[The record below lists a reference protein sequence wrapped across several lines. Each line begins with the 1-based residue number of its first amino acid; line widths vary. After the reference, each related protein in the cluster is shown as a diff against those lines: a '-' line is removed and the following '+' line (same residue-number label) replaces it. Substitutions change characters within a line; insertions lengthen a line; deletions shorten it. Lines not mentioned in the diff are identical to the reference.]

1 MQKSIIVNQDLNK
14 GTRIEDNLVSS
25 MRPAKGI
32 SPLYIDKVIGK
43 KLTRSK
49 EKNEILFWNDFK

>member
-1 MQKSIIVNQDLNK
+1 MQKSIIVNQYLKK
-14 GTRIEDNLVSS
+14 GTKIKGNLISS

-32 SPLYIDKVIGK
+32 SPLYIDKIIGK

-49 EKNEILFWNDFK
+49 GKNEVLFWNDFK